1 MTTKKLPFLLLG
13 LSIISLVVF
22 IASGEVSCKDGFPFR
37 GKINAENVKLRAG
50 YNENFTALK
59 NLKKGEDII
68 VLDKYFCWY
77 KVKLPNDVYCYVSKT
92 YINDEGFVIANR
104 LNTRAGAGEKYH
116 ILGKLKKGE
125 QVFIVSREGD
135 WYKIR
140 PPGGASGWVY
150 EDYMD
155 KISEIK
161 SGDAIKQPIGLIND
175 VFRDNN
181 INSKEIIAYNKLPKI
196 ETGKLEN
203 YTTKE
208 LKTIIF
214 AYNNFFNTYLESKY
228 RQELEYKLDFLNL
241 ELKNRQKQT
250 ASSARSQNQISDK
263 FNAIGTLRDLG
274 RVYGTDA
281 SHKLKI
287 KGKTKYYLKSSN
299 INLDDYIY
307 KEVKIEGI
315 IEDDYS
321 KYPLINV
328 RQVEVIN

>member
-1 MTTKKLPFLLLG
+1 MIKKKLLFFLLG
-13 LSIISLVVF
+13 LSIVSLTIF
-22 IASGEVSCKDGFPFR
+22 IASANVGCEDGFPFR

-68 VLDKYFCWY
+68 VLNRYFCWY
-77 KVKLPNDVYCYVSKT
+77 QVRLPNDVYCYVSKA
-92 YINDEGFVIANR
+92 YISDEGFVTADQ
-104 LNTRAGAGEKYH
+104 LNVRAGAGEKYY

-125 QVFIVSREGD
+125 PVFTVSSDGD

-140 PPGGASGWVY
+140 PPKEATGWIH

-161 SGDAIKQPIGLIND
+161 IGEAMKPIGLIND
-175 VFRDNN
+175 VFRNNN
-181 INSKEIIAYNKLPKI
+181 INSKEIIAYGKLPKI

-214 AYNNFFNTYLESKY
+214 TYNNFFNTYLESTY
-228 RQELEYKLDFLNL
+228 RKEVGYKLDFLNL
-241 ELKNRQKQT
+241 ELKNRQEQT
-250 ASSARSQNQISDK
+250 MSTAHSQNLIRDK
-263 FNAIGTLRDLG
+263 FNAVGTLRDLG

-281 SHKLKI
+281 THKLKI
-287 KGKTKYYLKSSN
+287 EGKTKYYLKSSN

-307 KEVKIEGI
+307 KEVKIQGI

-321 KYPLINV
+321 KYPLVNV